1 MLKIT
6 AEKLNE
12 HVARRTQICLTDS
25 SQREVQRGCS
35 KEDAKMYS
43 QWNSHSEIHRPEITV
58 SGSKTPALGYLPP
71 QLFRFNRNSLSN
83 NSLRQKWR
91 KGALPH
97 PRRARDQ
104 SGSSQVKFGEE
115 TTKTILRS
123 VIPWAC
129 ALSAGT
135 EASLFRMSDKNLAAI
150 GLARRSPYA
159 SSSLSCS
166 QL

>member
-1 MLKIT
+1 MSPGGCGYVLPTVASEKCEEDVAKRTLK
-6 AEKLNE
+6 
-12 HVARRTQICLTDS
+12 RT
-25 SQREVQRGCS
+25 
-35 KEDAKMYS
+35 S
-43 QWNSHSEIHRPEITV
+43 QWNSRSEICRPEIAV
-58 SGSKTPALGYLPP
+58 FDSKTPATSYLPP
-71 QLFRFNRNSLSN
+71 QLFWLNRNSLTN
-83 NSLRQKWR
+83 RSLQQKWR
-91 KGALPH
+91 AGALPR
-97 PRRARDQ
+97 PRRAQDQ

-135 EASLFRMSDKNLAAI
+135 EASLFRMSDKNLVAI

-159 SSSLSCS
+159 SSSLPYS